1 MKNFKILALLLIV
14 IACISFGFLVFNQ
27 KKSDEVVFWTL
38 QMGDFSPYM
47 NKVIS
52 EFEKQN
58 PDIKIKWIDVPFSE
72 GEKRT
77 LASILSDNPPD
88 LINLNPDF
96 SALLAQKG
104 ALYQIDDKYS
114 EQFNHEIIEALK
126 YQDKLYSLPWYATS
140 AITVYNKDLAL
151 KSNIKLP
158 KTYDDILEIA
168 PQIKQKTNTFV
179 MLPNITEN
187 DTMARILNKYGVNLN
202 KNITSE
208 KSQKVFEMF
217 KELYIKGYIPKE
229 TITQTHREALEKY
242 MSGQIVFFQAGAN
255 FLNMIKE
262 NSPSIYEVT
271 DILPQ
276 LTGDLG
282 QNDFSLMNF
291 VIPLRAKYKNEA
303 LKFAL
308 FLTNYEN
315 QLELAKLTNIIAVN
329 KQTLDDDFYTKYDKN
344 DLLSKARV
352 TSAKQLKNIQPV
364 FKSSKNQKEVNIVI
378 NTAVQ
383 EILSNKN
390 DIQSSLKKAEKKL
403 NEI

>member
-1 MKNFKILALLLIV
+1 
-14 IACISFGFLVFNQ
+14 
-27 KKSDEVVFWTL
+27 
-38 QMGDFSPYM
+38 
-47 NKVIS
+47 
-52 EFEKQN
+52 
-58 PDIKIKWIDVPFSE
+58 
-72 GEKRT
+72 
-77 LASILSDNPPD
+77 
-88 LINLNPDF
+88 
-96 SALLAQKG
+96 
-104 ALYQIDDKYS
+104 
-114 EQFNHEIIEALK
+114 
-126 YQDKLYSLPWYATS
+126 
-140 AITVYNKDLAL
+140 
-151 KSNIKLP
+151 
-158 KTYDDILEIA
+158 
-168 PQIKQKTNTFV
+168 
-179 MLPNITEN
+179 
-187 DTMARILNKYGVNLN
+187 
-202 KNITSE
+202 
-208 KSQKVFEMF
+208 
-217 KELYIKGYIPKE
+217 
-229 TITQTHREALEKY
+229 

>member
-1 MKNFKILALLLIV
+1 LIPNGVAALDKPKAFALKF
-14 IACISFGFLVFNQ
+14 IAISPIAFDCG
-27 KKSDEVVFWTL
+27 S
-38 QMGDFSPYM
+38 
-47 NKVIS
+47 IS
-52 EFEKQN
+52 LNRIF
-58 PDIKIKWIDVPFSE
+58 VT
-72 GEKRT
+72 GLRT
-77 LASILSDNPPD
+77 FAIQSI
-88 LINLNPDF
+88 NPDF